1 MGSRLSVFWQCQLWG
16 WAAFVILS
24 FPVKIVLFGSVRGA
38 LISLNHEALGFLF
51 TIGMYQIYRRI
62 SYQQVSL
69 IGIIT
74 IILILSL
81 LGGCLESLLSVL
93 LHSIYHFHEPPFM
106 THPAIWG
113 VRYYRSGLLVCWS
126 LLYFGLR
133 LTHESIEKDSRL
145 AYATAGRSQAELQ
158 MLRAQMNPHFLFNA
172 LNTIRYG
179 IEKPKP
185 EHKSELKSTV
195 QSLADYLR
203 FSLDHGNDDFVSL
216 GEEYDA
222 MLDYLRVEKSRFRTD
237 LVCECHIDETLRS
250 VQVPGIILQPLVE
263 NAIKYGRETS
273 SLPLQVRVSVTSDD
287 QGMMS
292 LKVSNSGDWI
302 PQEKN
307 DPPKQ
312 RLGKS
317 SHLGLQNLRRRL
329 ELLYPGKH
337 SLEIES
343 DNGWVNVNV
352 KLPERRS

>member
-1 MGSRLSVFWQCQLWG
+1 
-16 WAAFVILS
+16 
-24 FPVKIVLFGSVRGA
+24 
-38 LISLNHEALGFLF
+38 
-51 TIGMYQIYRRI
+51 
-62 SYQQVSL
+62 
-69 IGIIT
+69 
-74 IILILSL
+74 
-81 LGGCLESLLSVL
+81 
-93 LHSIYHFHEPPFM
+93 
-106 THPAIWG
+106 
-113 VRYYRSGLLVCWS
+113 
-126 LLYFGLR
+126 
-133 LTHESIEKDSRL
+133 
-145 AYATAGRSQAELQ
+145 
-158 MLRAQMNPHFLFNA
+158 MNPHFLFNA